1 MKLLLNGKQ
10 DQALLDFFDEAK
22 KDEENKI
29 HLEVLMLFVFTYKK
43 YFYLIS

>member
-29 HLEVLMLFVFTYKK
+29 HLEVLMLFVLTYK
-43 YFYLIS
+43 